1 MGTETQ
7 VLAIAE
13 KEQDAIEI
21 QELESQVN
29 EVKTTVSSKSY
40 ADIVKEH
47 ADSVPTFCF
56 ESVNETRLNDDE
68 TSVEN
73 EVPTF
78 ESAELLSVPE
88 FHSKRKKRRHRS
100 RSRNRDHPEKPT
112 QVYEIIEPDF
122 SDVGSDH
129 QDSGDEVDSK
139 NTLVVEQD
147 DIVEVEKTIESQPE
161 LTETVKPESKNTEP
175 KPEAAESAEPESPIE
190 EPSKT
195 KRKRQKKKGKKVKQ
209 DSQEES
215 LDVIEVTEV
224 METTK
229 LVHEVVQT
237 AEQELKV
244 KDNAEPEG
252 SQIAEPQPEIEETTE
267 QQAQLAEMIETQPDV
282 AETIEPQPE
291 VAVSEI
297 ATTAE
302 PGKEVV
308 EPVITE
314 AADPGSPIQVSE
326 DLEAIKPQPEVLE
339 TVESFD
345 K

>member
-175 KPEAAESAEPESPIE
+175 EPEVAEFAEPESPIE

-195 KRKRQKKKGKKVKQ
+195 KKKRQKKKSKKVKQ

-215 LDVIEVTEV
+215 FDVREVTEV

-244 KDNAEPEG
+244 RDTAVPEAP
-252 SQIAEPQPEIEETTE
+252 QIAEPQPEISEPLPEIAETAE
-267 QQAQLAEMIETQPDV
+267 QQPQLAEMM
-282 AETIEPQPE
+282 ETIEPQP
-291 VAVSEI
+291 
-297 ATTAE
+297 
-302 PGKEVV
+302 
-308 EPVITE
+308 
-314 AADPGSPIQVSE
+314 
-326 DLEAIKPQPEVLE
+326 
-339 TVESFD
+339 
-345 K
+345 